1 MSNNKGLEMK
11 KILSVLLVVFLVSGF
26 INAQGK
32 MALGFNAGIA
42 LPMGDFADGY
52 DMGFGGNALFAY
64 RVSPNVDV
72 TLSGGYLT
80 WSGKD
85 ALDGLNF
92 SSIPVMV
99 GAKYLFGKEKFNPYV
114 AGELGVHFTTVDL
127 PEYEFEGQTFG
138 GGSSSDTYFGWGA
151 GAGFLYQIGNNMDLD
166 VNARYNSIAAE
177 GGSSDYVSVMVGLL
191 FGLK

>member
-1 MSNNKGLEMK
+1 MK
-11 KILSVLLVVFLVSGF
+11 KFLSVLLVVFLVAGF

-64 RVSPNVDV
+64 RVSPNADV
-72 TLSGGYLT
+72 TLSAGYLT

-85 ALDGLNF
+85 VLDGSTF

-99 GAKYLFGKEKFNPYV
+99 GARYLFGQGKFNPYI
-114 AGELGVHFTTVDL
+114 AAELGMHFTNFN
-127 PEYEFEGQTFG
+127 YEFMGVDY
-138 GGSSSDTYFGWGA
+138 SSSDSYFGWGA
-151 GAGFLYQIGNNMDLD
+151 GAGFLYQIGNNMNLDL
-166 VNARYNSIAAE
+166 NARYNSIAAE